1 MTVFMLVGVCM
12 CMCVCQERKLS
23 FLTHTHTHTHTDQH
37 KHRHVT
43 TPKGAKRLLKMACNK
58 VCMTARCV
66 CGARLTRPD
75 QTNLFYLHV
84 YSYLTNKYK

>member
-1 MTVFMLVGVCM
+1 MKLGVNEGVGV
-12 CMCVCQERKLS
+12 VRAPHTHQQERPTLPNAQDR
-23 FLTHTHTHTHTDQH
+23 FLLPVHRVWWSGLFVCRARATHNNTDQH

-66 CGARLTRPD
+66 YEC
-75 QTNLFYLHV
+75 
-84 YSYLTNKYK
+84 

>member
-1 MTVFMLVGVCM
+1 MYKGLEGLYVLVWMSLFIIGYVFM
-12 CMCVCQERKLS
+12 RAR
-23 FLTHTHTHTHTDQH
+23 TINNTDQH

-66 CGARLTRPD
+66 KDGGWRARN
-75 QTNLFYLHV
+75 TNTDL
-84 YSYLTNKYK
+84 

>member
-1 MTVFMLVGVCM
+1 MSVNRARTKTYF
-12 CMCVCQERKLS
+12 
-23 FLTHTHTHTHTDQH
+23 TYTDQH

-66 CGARLTRPD
+66 SVGVRAR
-75 QTNLFYLHV
+75 
-84 YSYLTNKYK
+84 

>member
-1 MTVFMLVGVCM
+1 MYVDVTVSARVHVN
-12 CMCVCQERKLS
+12 
-23 FLTHTHTHTHTDQH
+23 TDQH

-66 CGARLTRPD
+66 TSYSVYARATTNTMNTNRE
-75 QTNLFYLHV
+75 QTLFQVFHDIEG
-84 YSYLTNKYK
+84 S